1 MCKWA
6 GGGQHTTL
14 LESASV
20 GSSRFCTKCGEPA
33 GTNSSSPGCRV
44 HTLGCAMANRG
55 WSLTALSRSVQ
66 ATQRVRTGSSRLVCG
81 WPAPAGLMSNVGS
94 SPCACV
100 HRGYSNGI
108 CLRLKN
114 VHLCSEGTRLGET
127 PLAAWNCGRAASAA
141 HRFLPLSSAIQK
153 ALPKASTCSALK
165 V

>member
-1 MCKWA
+1 MQVPGWILESVPCNTCTKGHQAHTREHNRQWA
-6 GGGQHTTL
+6 AIHVQVGGGQHTTL

-20 GSSRFCTKCGEPA
+20 VSSRFCTKCGEPA

-44 HTLGCAMANRG
+44 HTLVCAMANRG

-81 WPAPAGLMSNVGS
+81 WSAPAGLMSNVGS

-114 VHLCSEGTRLGET
+114 VHLCSEGTR
-127 PLAAWNCGRAASAA
+127 
-141 HRFLPLSSAIQK
+141 
-153 ALPKASTCSALK
+153 
-165 V
+165 